1 MSRQPTLRPRL
12 GLDIGGTKT
21 HGILLDPTGRILAE
35 HVLPTQR
42 GGDGVVR
49 SALAVAQA
57 CLSLAGVG
65 TGDLASVGV
74 GIPGQVD
81 HLSGTVRTAVNL
93 DIEHLALAERL
104 GAELGVPVGVDN
116 DVKAAALGAAAHLGA
131 DEVTFVNIGTGV
143 AAATVAGGRL
153 LRGEG
158 NLAGEIGHIP
168 VDPDGERCACGQ
180 RGCLEV
186 LVGGAGIAE
195 RLVRLG
201 PQISLPSLFEAA
213 AAGSPDAVAEAT
225 RISAGIATAVQLV
238 VLTQG
243 SSRVVLGGGVVHT
256 ARGLVD
262 EVRRVLA
269 ARALESAFLASLDL
283 AGRVLVLPAD
293 YPVAAIGAALV
304 GGTTAAAVT

>member
-1 MSRQPTLRPRL
+1 MSQRPRL
-12 GLDIGGTKT
+12 GLDIGGTKI

-35 HVLPTQR
+35 HVLPTER
-42 GGDGVVR
+42 GSDGVVR
-49 SALAVAQA
+49 SALAVARG
-57 CLSLAGVG
+57 CLSLAGVERG
-65 TGDLASVGV
+65 ALASVGV

-81 HLSGTVRTAVNL
+81 HLTGTVRTAVNL
-93 DIEHLALAERL
+93 DIEHLALGERL
-104 GAELGVPVGVDN
+104 GADLGVPVCVDN
-116 DVKAAALGAAAHLGA
+116 DVKAAALGAAEHLGA
-131 DEVTFVNIGTGV
+131 DEVTFLNVGTGV
-143 AAATVAGGRL
+143 AAATVADGRL
-153 LRGEG
+153 VRGEG

-168 VDPDGERCACGQ
+168 VDPNGERCACGQ

-186 LVGGAGIAE
+186 LAGGAGIAE
-195 RLVRLG
+195 RLAPLA

-213 AAGSPDAVAEAT
+213 AAGSPDAAAEAA

-262 EVRRVLA
+262 EVRRVLT
-269 ARALESAFLASLDL
+269 ARAAESEFLASLDL
-283 AGRVLVLPAD
+283 ADRVSVLPSG

-304 GGTTAAAVT
+304 GRARSDAALV